1 MNLKELVSNRISS
14 EWKKLFNHNVRET
27 KQEVDSIHTQQ
38 LATNQRIS
46 NLVLSVGGNSP
57 TEVVDARVDHEGTA
71 HPTLNDRLL
80 SGEQGVARRMR
91 ELKLQLANQG
101 ASVEQINEVIQQLF
115 SPSAATLNIYVS
127 ATRGD
132 DRTGVGSEER
142 PFQTIQMA
150 VNTIP
155 LLNLSS
161 ITIWVEDGVYLEDVR
176 VANIHGSSLVIRTIQ
191 SQETLAPATHDLPV
205 KVRSIG
211 FFFCSGYFQILGI
224 QIVDTANAPIFQG
237 RRYGIVNEQGGY
249 MAIASCKFG
258 ESTQQAAY
266 NALYCGGASKMNVYG
281 RTTFVNQ
288 ALAIHS
294 RLMAEVNVGDI
305 SGSGN
310 TIGFRCDSA
319 TLRGTTPSG
328 FASTA
333 TQTAGVGL
341 IVTKGTVL

>member
-38 LATNQRIS
+38 RAINQRIS

-57 TEVVDARVDHEGTA
+57 TEVVDARVDHEGTL
-71 HPTLNDRLL
+71 HQTLNDRLS

-132 DRTGVGSEER
+132 DRTGIGSEER

-150 VNTIP
+150 VNMIP

-176 VANIHGSSLVIRTIQ
+176 VANIQGSTLVIRTTQ
-191 SQETLAPATHDLPV
+191 SQETLAPDTRDLPV
-205 KVRSIG
+205 KVRSI
-211 FFFCSGYFQILGI
+211 GYFQILGI

-237 RRYGIVNEQGGY
+237 RRYGIMNEQGGY

-258 ESTQQAAY
+258 ESTQQASY

-294 RLMAEVNVGDI
+294 RLMAEINVGDI

-310 TIGFRCDSA
+310 TVGFRCDSA